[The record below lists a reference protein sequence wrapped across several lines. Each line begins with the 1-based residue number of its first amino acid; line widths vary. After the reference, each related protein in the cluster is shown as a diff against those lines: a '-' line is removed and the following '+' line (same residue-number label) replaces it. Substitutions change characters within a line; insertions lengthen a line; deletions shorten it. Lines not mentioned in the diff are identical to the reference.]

1 VHYDGAMAPPTH
13 QDDPTRVV
21 PTSTAYTIHRLLGQ
35 GGYGK
40 VYQATATAPD
50 GTKKVV
56 ALKLVDPARISE
68 DNLAGLRDE
77 ARVAHLLDD
86 PSVVHVEPPFVLQGL
101 WAVEMEFVDGAS
113 LFRILSDHPRIPPRP
128 ATELVATVLAS
139 LDRLVHQPGPDGRP
153 LDFVHRD
160 IKPGNVQL
168 TPTGEVKLLD
178 FGSAL
183 ATGARRERAATESQA
198 VVGTRGYIAPE
209 RFEHHD
215 HPRGDVYALGVL
227 LHHLITGAL
236 PGTLSDVLPLPAEAT
251 EALAVS
257 EAMRNREWEDRMD
270 AAEAHQRLR
279 VMHQLMTGPTL
290 AEWVRVVRPVPRGLP
305 PDDLVGQVLRPT
317 EHEMPLYGE
326 RRRGKT
332 VTPAALLTSDPV
344 MHSETGSVRPVPV
357 RTKAPRRGPPVMLG
371 VVLGTLFGGLALACG
386 IGAGGLFGW
395 LLW

>member
-1 VHYDGAMAPPTH
+1 VKG
-13 QDDPTRVV
+13 
-21 PTSTAYTIHRLLGQ
+21 STAYTIHRLLGH

-40 VYQATATAPD
+40 VYQATAKAPD

-56 ALKLVDPARISE
+56 ALKLVDPACLSE

-77 ARVAHLLDD
+77 ARIAHLLDH
-86 PSVVHVEPPFVLQGL
+86 PSVVRVEPPFLLQGL

-113 LFRILSDHPRIPPRP
+113 LHRILEDHPRVPPRP
-128 ATELVATVLAS
+128 ATELVATVLGA

-153 LDFVHRD
+153 LAFVHRD
-160 IKPGNVQL
+160 LKPGNVQL
-168 TPTGEVKLLD
+168 TPTGDVKILD

-183 ATGARRERAATESQA
+183 ATGVPRERATTDTHA

-209 RFEHHD
+209 RFEHQD
-215 HPRGDVYALGVL
+215 HPKGDVYALGVL

-236 PGTLSDVLPLPAEAT
+236 PGATTNVLPLPPEAT
-251 EALAVS
+251 EALAIA
-257 EAMRNREWEDRMD
+257 EAMRDREWTERMD

-279 VMHQLMTGPTL
+279 VVHQLMTGPTL
-290 AEWVRVVRPVPRGLP
+290 AEWVGAVRPVPRGLP

-332 VTPAALLTSDPV
+332 VTPAAVLVSDPV
-344 MHSETGSVRPVPV
+344 MHSEPGGSVRPLPPRVQ
-357 RTKAPRRGPPVMLG
+357 APPSRPPVALG
-371 VVLGTLFGGLALACG
+371 LLFGVLFGGLALACG
-386 IGAGGLFGW
+386 IGAGGLVAW
-395 LLW
+395 LVW